1 MSLTYAVPSTSP
13 VAVRRPT
20 LVRKSRQPLPVPEM
34 TLAEPSIS
42 TGGIQR
48 DRLLMH
54 FVASLRDI
62 LVSSSDI
69 DADLARAEVALE
81 LLDALL
87 TDDHPTPQLSRG
99 PSGALTIEWL
109 VDGSVLVIDV
119 VSPSDV
125 RLWAEDAAGS
135 DVFDYELN
143 RNWEPT
149 DGAIRE
155 ARGFL
160 EALAKGVRH
169 RVQLRGL

>member
-13 VAVRRPT
+13 VGIRRPT

-34 TLAEPSIS
+34 TLAEPSLS
-42 TGGIQR
+42 TGVQR
-48 DRLLMH
+48 DRLLVH

-62 LVSSSDI
+62 VVSSTDI

-109 VDGSVLVIDV
+109 VDGCVLVIDV

-143 RNWEPT
+143 RNWEPS

-155 ARGFL
+155 ARDFL